1 MLSLGLAA
9 GASALLVFPARSPV
23 LRRGLGRVDRA
34 ACAAWLSGIALRWP
48 AAVATACAAPL
59 AVARGPLIG
68 AALALA
74 VFVALRRWR
83 AARGVRARTSA
94 TQRFAEAL
102 QAMVAE
108 LRRGAHPA
116 LAAASAAETAEVG
129 PVFAGIADAAGIGAR
144 VADTLAARAAELPQL
159 TIELERFASA
169 WRLSVTHGLALAE
182 LLAALQRD
190 VEHRVRSAA
199 NLRAQLSGARASGW
213 VLAALPVAGVVLGQA
228 IGADPLGLLGRQG
241 TGGMLLLIGVG
252 LICAGLTWTARLTE
266 RVLPC

>member
-9 GASALLVFPARSPV
+9 GASALLVLPARPRGA
-23 LRRGLGRVDRA
+23 RRDSAGLDRA
-34 ACAAWLSGIALRWP
+34 ACAAWLTGVALRWP
-48 AAVATACAAPL
+48 AAFAIVCAVPL
-59 AVARGPLIG
+59 AVARGPFIG

-74 VFVALRRWR
+74 VLVALRRWR

-94 TQRFAEAL
+94 TRRFAEAL

-116 LAAASAAETAEVG
+116 LAAASAAETPEVG
-129 PVFAGIADAAGIGAR
+129 SVFAGIADAAGIGAR
-144 VADTLAARAAELPQL
+144 VEDTLAARAAELPQL
-159 TIELERFASA
+159 TGELDRFASA

-213 VLAALPVAGVVLGQA
+213 VLASLPVAGVVLGQA
-228 IGADPLGLLGRQG
+228 IGADPLGVLGRPG
-241 TGGMLLLIGVG
+241 AGGVLLLIGVG
-252 LICAGLTWTARLTE
+252 LICVGLTWTARLTE